1 MRTTVA
7 LDDDLLAA
15 AQEYT
20 GLTEKSALVNAGLK
34 ALVEREASRRL
45 ARLGGSEPGLKA
57 APRRRFKGDLSC
69 GFRSVVVTHP
79 FVIGELLLGD
89 LRKPGTLETLDNLPQ
104 VPIASVQEVRFAIGE
119 QKLANTG
126 IGYVDTHL
134 LVSALLTDDC
144 LLLTL
149 DKKLASIARRLA
161 ISADAD

>member
-1 MRTTVA
+1 M
-7 LDDDLLAA
+7 
-15 AQEYT
+15 
-20 GLTEKSALVNAGLK
+20 
-34 ALVEREASRRL
+34 
-45 ARLGGSEPGLKA
+45 
-57 APRRRFKGDLSC
+57 
-69 GFRSVVVTHP
+69 
-79 FVIGELLLGD
+79 IGELLLGD

-104 VPIASVQEVRFAIGE
+104 VPIASVQEVRFTIGE

>member
-1 MRTTVA
+1 MIYLADSDVWIRHLRYGDA
-7 LDDDLLAA
+7 RFADALAA
-15 AQEYT
+15 
-20 GLTEKSALVNAGLK
+20 
-34 ALVEREASRRL
+34 
-45 ARLGGSEPGLKA
+45 
-57 APRRRFKGDLSC
+57 
-69 GFRSVVVTHP
+69 SVIVTHP

-89 LRKPGTLETLDNLPQ
+89 LRKRGTLETLDNLPQ
-104 VPIASVQEVRFAIGE
+104 VPIASVQEVRFTIGE